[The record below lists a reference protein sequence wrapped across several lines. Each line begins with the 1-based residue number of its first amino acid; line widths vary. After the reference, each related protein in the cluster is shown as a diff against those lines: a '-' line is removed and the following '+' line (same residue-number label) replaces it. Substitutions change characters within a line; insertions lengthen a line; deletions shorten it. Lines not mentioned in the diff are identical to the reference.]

1 MAAVRPMR
9 NTGGRCR
16 GESGAAGSGGRH
28 VTAGPQGGLRTR
40 RPSGAWGRAVDV
52 RDVGVALWRQRV
64 LVLLVLLLT
73 GLGVAAGLAL
83 APKTYAATATLSAP
97 ASDGV
102 GDEAG
107 SGEDP
112 QVLRATLADLADAPA
127 VLEAARERTGGGR
140 SVMDLRSAVGATAV
154 RGTILVEVT
163 AEAAD
168 PDAAAALAD
177 AVAEALADPQVLEA
191 AGGAAPAAGLDPS
204 VGEPATPPTTFTTP
218 DLPLAVGLGALLAL
232 GLATAAAVVRDLRT
246 HTVDDAASAE
256 EAATAP
262 LLAHLAP
269 PADVTAMPA
278 LQPGTVEADLFR
290 HLRLALEGETA
301 SPRVVVA
308 GIAAGDVNVWIGA
321 NVALSLAGA
330 GRRVLL
336 VDGRM
341 GERFGTSSEAPPD
354 TPGLYDVL
362 LGADLEAALS
372 PGPVDLLQVLPAGTW
387 GDAVVVDLLEERFAV
402 VMEAAATGFDH
413 VVVIGPPLEDCDD
426 SRVMAADATIVL
438 ALVEASVS
446 TGALRAHADRLRAAG
461 ARLLGVVLVGRD
473 ADRPA
478 A

>member
-1 MAAVRPMR
+1 MVAAVRPMR
-9 NTGGRCR
+9 NTGGRRR
-16 GESGAAGSGGRH
+16 GDSGAAGDGGRH
-28 VTAGPQGGLRTR
+28 VTAGAQGGLRAR

-64 LVLLVLLLT
+64 LVALVLLLT

-97 ASDGV
+97 RD
-102 GDEAG
+102 AG
-107 SGEDP
+107 NGAEDP
-112 QVLRATLADLADAPA
+112 QVLRATLADLANAPA
-127 VLEAARERTGGGR
+127 VLEAARERVGTDRGLT
-140 SVMDLRSAVGATAV
+140 DLRSAVDARAV
-154 RGTILVEVT
+154 RGTVLVEVT
-163 AEAAD
+163 AEAGD
-168 PDAAAALAD
+168 PDAAASLAD
-177 AVAEALADPQVLEA
+177 AVAQSLTDPEVLEA
-191 AGGAAPAAGLDPS
+191 AGGAAPAAGLDPT
-204 VGEPATPPTTFTTP
+204 VGDPATPPATFTTP

-232 GLATAAAVVRDLRT
+232 GLATAAAVVRDFRT
-246 HTVDDAASAE
+246 HTVDDAAAAE

-269 PADVTAMPA
+269 PADLTAMPA
-278 LQPGTVEADLFR
+278 LKPGTVEADLFR
-290 HLRLALEGETA
+290 HLRLALEGQA
-301 SPRVVVA
+301 GSGSPRVVVA
-308 GIAAGDVNVWIGA
+308 GVAAGDVNVWIGA

-387 GDAVVVDLLEERFAV
+387 GEADVVDLLEQRFAV

-413 VVVIGPPLEDCDD
+413 VVVIGPPLEECED

-438 ALVEASVS
+438 ALVERTVS
-446 TGALRAHADRLRAAG
+446 TGALRAHADLVRAAG

-473 ADRPA
+473 ADRSA